1 MNLSMGERIKLRRLE
16 LNISQQELATA
27 IGKSHQTSISKIEL
41 GQRGVP
47 LRYVRPLAEKLK
59 TTPEYLLGE
68 TDDPDEVL
76 VPKFVTQNGDSKVA
90 EINAFA
96 VLLTEEYRDQALSFM
111 RYLYQEQTRYTHD
124 EN

>member
-16 LNISQQELATA
+16 LNLSQQELAEA

-41 GQRGVP
+41 GTRGVP
-47 LRYVRPLAEKLK
+47 LRYIRPLAEKLK

-76 VPKFVTQNGDSKVA
+76 VPKFVQQHGEGKLA
-90 EINAFA
+90 EINAYA
-96 VLLTEEYRDQALSFM
+96 VLLSEENRERAVS
-111 RYLYQEQTRYTHD
+111 YLRFLYTEQTKGIYG
-124 EN
+124 E